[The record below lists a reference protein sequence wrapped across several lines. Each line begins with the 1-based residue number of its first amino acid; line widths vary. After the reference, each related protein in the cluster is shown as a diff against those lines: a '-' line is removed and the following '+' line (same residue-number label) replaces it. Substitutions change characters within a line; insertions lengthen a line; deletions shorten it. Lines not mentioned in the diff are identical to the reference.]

1 MPYLTI
7 DKKGREIM
15 FAGRP
20 IKVTDKDD
28 KGNDIEFWMDDQ
40 PGHFDYGDCDLPKGT
55 IERIIGR
62 KLLPDECFWLNQDE
76 QIDKAVERYENH
88 YRDEY

>member
-40 PGHFDYGDCDLPKGT
+40 PGHFDYGHCDLPKGT

-62 KLLPDECFWLNQDE
+62 KLLTDECFRLNQDV

>member
-28 KGNDIEFWMDDQ
+28 KGNDIEFWMEDQ
-40 PGHFDYGDCDLPKGT
+40 PGHFDYPK
-55 IERIIGR
+55 ER
-62 KLLPDECFWLNQDE
+62 
-76 QIDKAVERYENH
+76 
-88 YRDEY
+88 

>member
-28 KGNDIEFWMDDQ
+28 KGNDIEFWMEDQ
-40 PGHFDYGDCDLPKGT
+40 PGRPL
-55 IERIIGR
+55 
-62 KLLPDECFWLNQDE
+62 
-76 QIDKAVERYENH
+76 
-88 YRDEY
+88 